1 MTLQSAAETVF
12 STPWFEV
19 VAKPNAAQAGGAPH
33 YALRLLDYVCTIALT
48 PAGDFVLVRQ
58 FRPAI
63 ERMTLELPA
72 GHVDPGETPAE
83 SARRELIE
91 ETGLAP
97 ARIEP
102 LGPLAPDTGRL
113 SNVLWSFLALDCVPT
128 VPVSCAEAGI
138 EVVICPLAELADKI
152 RCGEFDHALHL
163 AALQLAML
171 AGKLPQFATP
181 FAQV

>member
-19 VAKPNAAQAGGAPH
+19 VAKPNAAQAGGPPH
-33 YALRLLDYVCTIALT
+33 YALRLADYVCTVALT
-48 PAGDFVLVRQ
+48 PAGEFVLVRQ
-58 FRPAI
+58 YRPAI

-83 SARRELIE
+83 SARRELVE
-91 ETGLAP
+91 ETGLTPTRVESLA
-97 ARIEP
+97 
-102 LGPLAPDTGRL
+102 PLAPDTGRL
-113 SNVLWSFLALDCVPT
+113 SNVLWTFLAVDCVPT
-128 VPVSCAEAGI
+128 VPVSCAEPGI
-138 EVVICPLAELADKI
+138 EVVICSPTELADKI
-152 RCGEFDHALHL
+152 RCGEFDHALHV